1 MKCSMWVC
9 YKIGSS
15 QCIIDSKF
23 GHSNSFSFGVVSL
36 EQIQVV
42 SFPDGA
48 DTQGHVT
55 AFFKLKIKSF
65 SVFRKMGFH
74 CLFILIFA
82 KQQLNHTA
90 VKTQS
95 LQSPD
100 YFLLEFFHWT
110 KILGTWHSI
119 MIKIVW
125 GREMGVSW
133 NITVNIWSIVQQ
145 NHLILSRCLCTY
157 TMLLFVYSH
166 SNLTLRYEN
175 KPNTNTSYWD
185 GAHYK

>member
-55 AFFKLKIKSF
+55 AFFKLKIKSL

-82 KQQLNHTA
+82 KQQLDHYWSENSVFA
-90 VKTQS
+90 VDW
-95 LQSPD
+95 L
-100 YFLLEFFHWT
+100 FFVG
-110 KILGTWHSI
+110 ILP
-119 MIKIVW
+119 
-125 GREMGVSW
+125 
-133 NITVNIWSIVQQ
+133 
-145 NHLILSRCLCTY
+145 L
-157 TMLLFVYSH
+157 
-166 SNLTLRYEN
+166 
-175 KPNTNTSYWD
+175 D
-185 GAHYK
+185 